1 MIRPVH
7 VLNLG
12 VALCLAM
19 GCSSVAKRLT
29 DPSYTGP
36 FRSQYNHSSAGFESL
51 KTVSRVAIVPTALP
65 EGGLGTPQSEAT
77 TEVQAG
83 LVAELRQDGPFEAVF
98 YTPPKGRWL
107 QGTLELRTT
116 EALPSQLLQDVQR
129 QTSADAI
136 LFSSLSTYQPYP
148 PLRIGIK
155 LTLVRVHDGVVLW
168 QFDDGFNAGEA
179 TTLNDARKYLRES
192 MGIETDPPPALSVD
206 SPQRFIRY
214 GVSRAVRLL
223 KRDFQPA
230 PSPLAA
236 TNGLQKASSGP
247 QSKKNDRNHISP

>member
-247 QSKKNDRNHISP
+247 QSEKK

>member
-1 MIRPVH
+1 MIRPAH
-7 VLNLG
+7 VIGLG
-12 VALCLAM
+12 VAVSLAM

-36 FRSQYNHSSAGFESL
+36 FRSQYNHSSMGFDSL
-51 KTVSRVAIVPTALP
+51 KTVSRVAILPTALP
-65 EGGLGTPQSEAT
+65 EGGLGTPQSEAA

-83 LVAELRQDGPFEAVF
+83 LIAELRQDGPFESVF
-98 YTPPKGRWL
+98 YTPPKARWL
-107 QGTLELRTT
+107 QGALELRTT
-116 EALPSQLLQDVQR
+116 EALPSHLLQDVQR

-155 LTLVRVHDGVVLW
+155 LTLVRVHDGVVIW

-179 TTLNDARKYLRES
+179 PTLNDARKYLRES

-214 GVSRAVRLL
+214 GVSRTVRLL

-230 PSPLAA
+230 PSPLAT
-236 TNGLQKASSGP
+236 TNDLQKASAGP
-247 QSKKNDRNHISP
+247 ASKKS

>member
-65 EGGLGTPQSEAT
+65 EGGLGTPQSEAA

-236 TNGLQKASSGP
+236 TNDLQKASSGP
-247 QSKKNDRNHISP
+247 QSEKNDRNHISP

>member
-7 VLNLG
+7 ILNLG
-12 VALCLAM
+12 VALVLAM

-36 FRSQYNHSSAGFESL
+36 FRSQFNHSSMGFDVL
-51 KTVSRVAIVPTALP
+51 KTISRVAILPTALP
-65 EGGLGTPQSEAT
+65 EGGLGTPQSEAA

-83 LVAELRQDGPFEAVF
+83 IIAELRQDGPFEAVF
-98 YTPPKGRWL
+98 YQPPKGRWL
-107 QGTLELRTT
+107 QGALELRTT

-129 QTSADAI
+129 QTSAEAI

-155 LTLVRVHDGVVLW
+155 LTLVRVHDGAVLW

-179 TTLNDARKYLRES
+179 ATLNDARKYLRES
-192 MGIETDPPPALSVD
+192 LGIETDPPPALSVD

-230 PSPLAA
+230 SNPPLGA
-236 TNGLQKASSGP
+236 TNGVQKGASGP
-247 QSKKNDRNHISP
+247 QSKKS

>member
-36 FRSQYNHSSAGFESL
+36 FRSQYNHSSLGFESL
-51 KTVSRVAIVPTALP
+51 KTVARVAILPTALP
-65 EGGLGTPQSEAT
+65 EGGLGTPQSEAAI
-77 TEVQAG
+77 EVQAG
-83 LVAELRQDGPFEAVF
+83 LIAELRQDGPFESVF

-107 QGTLELRTT
+107 QGALELRTT

-129 QTSADAI
+129 QTSADAM
-136 LFSSLSTYQPYP
+136 LFSSLSTFQPYP

-179 TTLNDARKYLRES
+179 LTLNDARKYLRES

-206 SPQRFIRY
+206 SPKRFIRY
-214 GVSRAVRLL
+214 GVSRTVRLL
-223 KRDFQPA
+223 KKDFQPA
-230 PSPLAA
+230 PNPQLGA
-236 TNGLQKASSGP
+236 TNDLQKPSSAS
-247 QSKKNDRNHISP
+247 QSKKS

>member
-1 MIRPVH
+1 
-7 VLNLG
+7 
-12 VALCLAM
+12 
-19 GCSSVAKRLT
+19 
-29 DPSYTGP
+29 
-36 FRSQYNHSSAGFESL
+36 
-51 KTVSRVAIVPTALP
+51 
-65 EGGLGTPQSEAT
+65 
-77 TEVQAG
+77 
-83 LVAELRQDGPFEAVF
+83 
-98 YTPPKGRWL
+98 L
-107 QGTLELRTT
+107 QGALELRTT

-179 TTLNDARKYLRES
+179 PTLNDARKYLRES

-214 GVSRAVRLL
+214 GVSRTVRLL

-230 PSPLAA
+230 PSPLAT
-236 TNGLQKASSGP
+236 TNDLQKASSGP
-247 QSKKNDRNHISP
+247 QSKKS